1 MLYISISIGSM
12 LYIVRLHSHIPNEYL
27 TTVIADEVVIPVCSG
42 LVLMHDRPV
51 PLRML
56 DPFLCMGNLLPDYF
70 HHTNQHC
77 HRSHVQA
84 YHDRI

>member
-1 MLYISISIGSM
+1 M

-56 DPFLCMGNLLPDYF
+56 DPS
-70 HHTNQHC
+70 C
-77 HRSHVQA
+77 HAGRVSV
-84 YHDRI
+84 